1 MRQLGRRAGWRS
13 RARWWVAGTCITTV
27 LVATDTGSG
36 AVDALI
42 VGKVVRCPDPV
53 RIACPVVRN
62 VLVEALDARHH
73 VVAADA
79 VANGHFGFVLKPGHY
94 SLRAY
99 ASNGMTATR
108 PVTATAHQTKD
119 TKLVFHVG
127 DFTNGPGGK
136 RWTHR
141 PAPSSSQLT
150 ARRTSRSRSR

>member
-79 VANGHFGFVLKPGHY
+79 VANGHEARFPRRGLHEWAGWKALDTP
-94 SLRAY
+94 SRAFQF
-99 ASNGMTATR
+99 A
-108 PVTATAHQTKD
+108 AHRK
-119 TKLVFHVG
+119 
-127 DFTNGPGGK
+127 
-136 RWTHR
+136 THITIKIKVKSV
-141 PAPSSSQLT
+141 P
-150 ARRTSRSRSR
+150 